1 RARRTRRQ
9 RGPRLPG
16 RAHRRLRARG
26 GPRDRHRGQQVGS
39 RAAGDGAQGGGAPAA
54 ARAARVPRLGA
65 GVLHIGHHG
74 RRSAGSVPDR
84 RRGGGRRATPR
95 RHRGGDGG
103 RARRDRAP
111 AHLRER
117 GAAHAALGAAGRGGA
132 AHVRVADQSSRRR
145 ALLLRALPGEVAP
158 PRVRI
163 RGLAAP
169 LVPPEGAGQAGAR
182 SASVRARR
190 ARNRTVRLVVTL
202 ALAALVLVIGVIL
215 AVSPRHRAFYLG
227 NLGGAKDAAGAGA
240 TAEAATPRGSGRG
253 ARHRTTV
260 RVTVPTQD
268 AEGRVRVP
276 VADLVPWALPAEGVP
291 AGWDLKEFAG
301 KPDVELVRADGRL
314 AVHLRS
320 ESSSFAL
327 YRDVVVD
334 PNVQPRLA
342 WSWKV
347 MRVPIDGD
355 ARHPA
360 RNDQA
365 VGIYVV
371 FPRWPAPIT

>member
-1 RARRTRRQ
+1 M
-9 RGPRLPG
+9 
-16 RAHRRLRARG
+16 
-26 GPRDRHRGQQVGS
+26 
-39 RAAGDGAQGGGAPAA
+39 
-54 ARAARVPRLGA
+54 
-65 GVLHIGHHG
+65 
-74 RRSAGSVPDR
+74 
-84 RRGGGRRATPR
+84 
-95 RHRGGDGG
+95 
-103 RARRDRAP
+103 
-111 AHLRER
+111 
-117 GAAHAALGAAGRGGA
+117 
-132 AHVRVADQSSRRR
+132 
-145 ALLLRALPGEVAP
+145 
-158 PRVRI
+158 
-163 RGLAAP
+163 
-169 LVPPEGAGQAGAR
+169 
-182 SASVRARR
+182 RARR

-371 FPRWPAPIT
+371 FPRWPAPITTSEILGYVWDSAAPVGTVVTLPKAPNVRLIVVESGVRALKEWRSYDRDVARDYARVFGAPPGRVGKLALMSDADDTSGVGEAFVADVLFRRR